1 MWLKSAVDHVGNQ
14 CHKFSRR
21 FVLFVAILCRYNRSV
36 VLVNSDV
43 TCENLGQVFL
53 DRGES
58 EAPISITSIT
68 YTLGPLRLINTLIV
82 LPNCVMIWLSA
93 CISHCVEW

>member
-1 MWLKSAVDHVGNQ
+1 MSAEDRYYCIH
-14 CHKFSRR
+14 
-21 FVLFVAILCRYNRSV
+21 CRYNRSV
-36 VLVNSDV
+36 IGLLVNSDV

>member
-1 MWLKSAVDHVGNQ
+1 M
-14 CHKFSRR
+14 
-21 FVLFVAILCRYNRSV
+21 
-36 VLVNSDV
+36 VNSDV

-58 EAPISITSIT
+58 EAPISITSVT

-93 CISHCVEW
+93 CIHHCVER